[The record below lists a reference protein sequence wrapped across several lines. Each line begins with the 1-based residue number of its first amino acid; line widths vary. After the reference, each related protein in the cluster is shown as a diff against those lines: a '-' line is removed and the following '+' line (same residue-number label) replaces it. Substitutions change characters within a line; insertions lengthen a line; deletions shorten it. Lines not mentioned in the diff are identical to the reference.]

1 MLLQATGDCGVY
13 SRICSSTVVPL
24 TRRSMGLRCL
34 HGKWAMQGADGGV
47 GLFVGGNF
55 GFMLQAGADV
65 VQASEQDF
73 FARRRN

>member
-1 MLLQATGDCGVY
+1 
-13 SRICSSTVVPL
+13 
-24 TRRSMGLRCL
+24 
-34 HGKWAMQGADGGV
+34 MQGADGGV
-47 GLFVGGNF
+47 GFFVGGNF